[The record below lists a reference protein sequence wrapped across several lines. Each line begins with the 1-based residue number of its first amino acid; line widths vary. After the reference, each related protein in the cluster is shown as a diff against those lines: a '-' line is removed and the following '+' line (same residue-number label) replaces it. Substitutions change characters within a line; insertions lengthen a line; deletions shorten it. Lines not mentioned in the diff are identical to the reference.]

1 MAKKE
6 LLDPRQALFLEYYL
20 KPGTETFSN
29 IYQSAVKAGYSKE
42 YAESINSQ
50 VSWLSESLGTV
61 TKDKLVSKA
70 KKVLDKSLDSA
81 DEKIAQDTAKFIAKT
96 DVEFSEKTELKLE
109 VKPILGGA
117 SAVSSDN
124 SNPQVTESTQED

>member
-70 KKVLDKSLDSA
+70 KKVLDKSLYSA
-81 DEKIAQDTAKFIAKT
+81 DER
-96 DVEFSEKTELKLE
+96 
-109 VKPILGGA
+109 
-117 SAVSSDN
+117 
-124 SNPQVTESTQED
+124 

>member
-1 MAKKE
+1 MAKSE
-6 LLDPRQALFLEYYL
+6 LLDARQALFLQYYL

-61 TKDKLVSKA
+61 TKDELVTKA
-70 KKVLDKSLDSA
+70 KKNLGKLLDSQDERIQA
-81 DEKIAQDTAKFIAKT
+81 DITKFVAKT
-96 DVEFSEKTELKLE
+96 DVEFSEK
-109 VKPILGGA
+109 VDP
-117 SAVSSDN
+117 N
-124 SNPQVTESTQED
+124 SNAPQVVLVKFIGTDTNANQ

>member
-29 IYQSAVKAGYSKE
+29 IYQSAVKAGYRKE

>member
-1 MAKKE
+1 MAKSE
-6 LLDPRQALFLEYYL
+6 LLDPRQALFLQYYL

-61 TKDKLVSKA
+61 TKDELVTKA
-70 KKVLDKSLDSA
+70 KKNLGKLLDSTDERIQA
-81 DEKIAQDTAKFIAKT
+81 DITKFVAKT
-96 DVEFSEKTELKLE
+96 DVEFSEK
-109 VKPILGGA
+109 VDP
-117 SAVSSDN
+117 N
-124 SNPQVTESTQED
+124 SNAPQIVLVKFIGTDTNANQ